1 MVSENFQKVI
11 DRAGAEPGFRGKM
24 IWFPEQVCEEYGLA
38 GEEARAV
45 RTGEL
50 SGLDLTPEVAT
61 KATNVFD
68 THDLH
73 SGE

>member
-1 MVSENFQKVI
+1 MVSDNFVKVI
-11 DRAGAEPGFRGKM
+11 DRASVEPGFRGKM
-24 IWFPEQVCEEYGLA
+24 IWFPDDVCQEYGLVDA
-38 GEEARAV
+38 EARAV

-50 SGLDLTPEVAT
+50 SGLELTSELAK

>member
-1 MVSENFQKVI
+1 VVSENFRKVV
-11 DRAGAEPGFRGKM
+11 DRAGSEPAFRGKM
-24 IWFPEQVCEEYGLA
+24 IWFPEQVCEEYGLVA
-38 GEEARAV
+38 DEARAV

-50 SGLDLTPEVAT
+50 SGLDLTPELAR

>member
-1 MVSENFQKVI
+1 MASENFEKVI
-11 DRAGAEPGFRGKM
+11 ARAEQEPGFRGKM
-24 IWFPEQVCEEYGLA
+24 IWFPEQVCEEYGLVDD
-38 GEEARAV
+38 EARAV

-50 SGLDLTPEVAT
+50 GGLDLSPDLA
-61 KATNVFD
+61 KRANYVFD